1 MAQWQNAVGLDL
13 AQRKTGMDV
22 FHVGQIHEAAQREA
36 RKTVQVAR
44 YYLQLESAGAAD
56 VVAGDHL
63 RQFADGLFQ
72 QPGSV
77 SGIALGVKPDKSQ
90 HAQPDFVAV
99 DGRAVTGDEAF
110 PLEPTHAAPA
120 GCRAQAHAL
129 REFCVGQAP
138 VGLKLVQD
146 GDVELVQSF
155 HF

>member
-44 YYLQLESAGAAD
+44 HYLQLESAGAAD

-72 QPGSV
+72 QPCFV
-77 SGIALGVKPDKSQ
+77 CGIALGVESDKSQ
-90 HAQPDFVAV
+90 HAEPDFVAV
-99 DGRAVTGDEAF
+99 DGRAITGDEPFLLQRA
-110 PLEPTHAAPA
+110 HAAPA
-120 GCRAQAHAL
+120 GCRAQPHTL
-129 REFCVGQAP
+129 RELCVGQAS

-146 GDVELVQSF
+146 GNVELIQSF